1 MTVTRGNETGGDET
15 GVVRIGIAA
24 SAALRGGTAS
34 PLFALLRDFA
44 PLLAAPVVR
53 LHAVGAT
60 CDAILASG
68 LLGANPPTRLRPA
81 REGGVI
87 TLTSMVVPDASG
99 RAALDFVI
107 YLIDPVDPIGV
118 FPEMQ
123 ALKRQCVVHG
133 RPFLTNRGAASEWLA
148 LVWHSLAGIDRTGL
162 AAQLAHWM
170 RPEAVA
176 SETIGLI
183 AHDTQ
188 KKVMLEFARRHHAL
202 LSRFGRRLATG
213 TTGGLL
219 NGEVP
224 ARMAAEAASLRP
236 VLPPPVPG
244 WSTAFQ
250 SGPRGGDAQIAEEV
264 LEGRCRRLIFFEDP
278 HVAREHEADIQL
290 LERATRFAPQGCLC
304 INDLANAEFWM
315 TGFASLLAA

>member
-1 MTVTRGNETGGDET
+1 MDGAATGEG
-15 GVVRIGIAA
+15 GRLRIGIAA
-24 SAALRGGTAS
+24 SAAMRSSEVS
-34 PLFALLRDFA
+34 PLFGLLRDFA
-44 PLLAAPVVR
+44 PFFSSPTVS
-53 LHAVGAT
+53 LHAVGAS
-60 CDAILASG
+60 CDAIMASG
-68 LLGANPPTRLRPA
+68 LLAGNPPARLRPA

-87 TLTSMVVPDASG
+87 TLTSMVVPDAEG

-133 RPFLTNRGAASEWLA
+133 RPFLTNRGAASEWCA
-148 LVWHSLAGIDRTGL
+148 LVWNRMAGTDRAGLAGQIARWVRP
-162 AAQLAHWM
+162 AAT
-170 RPEAVA
+170 VG
-176 SETIGLI
+176 ETIGLI

-188 KKVMLEFARRHHAL
+188 KPVMLDFARRHHAL

-219 NGEVP
+219 NGTVP
-224 ARMAAEAASLRP
+224 ARLQAEAAALQP
-236 VLPPPVPG
+236 LLPPAVPG
-244 WSTAFQ
+244 WTTAFQ

-290 LERATRFAPQGCLC
+290 LERATRFAPDGCLC
-304 INDLANAEFWM
+304 INDLASAELWAS
-315 TGFASLLAA
+315 GFGALAQG

>member
-1 MTVTRGNETGGDET
+1 MDGAAAGEGGRL
-15 GVVRIGIAA
+15 RIGIAA
-24 SAALRGGTAS
+24 SAAMRSSEVS
-34 PLFALLRDFA
+34 PLFGLLRDFA
-44 PLLAAPVVR
+44 PFLSSPAVA

-68 LLGANPPTRLRPA
+68 LLAGNPPARLRPA

-87 TLTSMVVPDASG
+87 TLTSMVVPDAEG

-133 RPFLTNRGAASEWLA
+133 RPFLTNRGAASEWCA
-148 LVWHSLAGIDRTGL
+148 LVWNGMAGIDRTGL
-162 AAQLAHWM
+162 AAQLARWV
-170 RPEAVA
+170 RPEATA
-176 SETIGLI
+176 TETIGLI

-188 KKVMLEFARRHHAL
+188 KPVMLDFARRHHAL

-219 NGEVP
+219 NGTVP
-224 ARMAAEAASLRP
+224 ARLRAETATLLP
-236 VLPPPVPG
+236 LLPPAVPG
-244 WSTAFQ
+244 WTTAFQ
-250 SGPRGGDAQIAEEV
+250 SGPRG
-264 LEGRCRRLIFFEDP
+264 
-278 HVAREHEADIQL
+278 
-290 LERATRFAPQGCLC
+290 
-304 INDLANAEFWM
+304 
-315 TGFASLLAA
+315 

>member
-1 MTVTRGNETGGDET
+1 MDGAAAGEGGRL
-15 GVVRIGIAA
+15 RIGIAA
-24 SAALRGGTAS
+24 SAAMRSSEVS
-34 PLFALLRDFA
+34 PLFGLLRDFA
-44 PLLAAPVVR
+44 PFLSSPAVA

-68 LLGANPPTRLRPA
+68 LLAGNPPARLRAA

-87 TLTSMVVPDASG
+87 TLTSMVVPDAEG

-133 RPFLTNRGAASEWLA
+133 RPFLTNRGAASEWCA
-148 LVWHSLAGIDRTGL
+148 LVWNGMAGIDRTGL
-162 AAQLAHWM
+162 AAQLARWV
-170 RPEAVA
+170 RPEATA
-176 SETIGLI
+176 TETIGLI

-188 KKVMLEFARRHHAL
+188 KPVMLDFARRHHAL

-219 NGEVP
+219 NGTVP
-224 ARMAAEAASLRP
+224 ARLQAEAAALQP
-236 VLPPPVPG
+236 LLPPAVPG
-244 WSTAFQ
+244 WTTAFQ

-290 LERATRFAPQGCLC
+290 LERATRFAPDGCLC
-304 INDLANAEFWM
+304 INDTASAEFW
-315 TGFASLLAA
+315 TSGFGALVQG

>member
-1 MTVTRGNETGGDET
+1 MDGAAAGEGGRL
-15 GVVRIGIAA
+15 RIGIAA
-24 SAALRGGTAS
+24 SAAMRSSEVS
-34 PLFALLRDFA
+34 PLFGLLRDFA
-44 PLLAAPVVR
+44 PFLSSPAVA

-68 LLGANPPTRLRPA
+68 LLAGNPPARLRAA

-87 TLTSMVVPDASG
+87 TLTSMVVPDAEG

-133 RPFLTNRGAASEWLA
+133 RPFLTNRGAASEWCA
-148 LVWHSLAGIDRTGL
+148 LVWNGMAGIDRAGL
-162 AAQLAHWM
+162 AGQIGRWV
-170 RPEAVA
+170 RPAA
-176 SETIGLI
+176 TAGETIGLI

-188 KKVMLEFARRHHAL
+188 KPVMLDFARRHHAL

-219 NGEVP
+219 NGTVP
-224 ARMAAEAASLRP
+224 ARLQAEAAALQP
-236 VLPPPVPG
+236 LLPPAVPG
-244 WSTAFQ
+244 WTTAFQ

-290 LERATRFAPQGCLC
+290 LERATRFAPDGCLC
-304 INDLANAEFWM
+304 INDLASAELWAS
-315 TGFASLLAA
+315 GFGALAQG

>member
-1 MTVTRGNETGGDET
+1 MDGAAAGEGGRL
-15 GVVRIGIAA
+15 RIGIAA
-24 SAALRGGTAS
+24 SAAMRSSEVS
-34 PLFALLRDFA
+34 PLFGLLRDFA
-44 PLLAAPVVR
+44 PFLSSPAVA

-68 LLGANPPTRLRPA
+68 LLAGNPPARLRAA

-87 TLTSMVVPDASG
+87 TLTSMVVPDAEG

-133 RPFLTNRGAASEWLA
+133 RPFLTNRGAASEWCA
-148 LVWHSLAGIDRTGL
+148 LVWNGMAGIDRTGL
-162 AAQLAHWM
+162 AAQLARWV
-170 RPEAVA
+170 RPAA
-176 SETIGLI
+176 TAGETIGLI

-188 KKVMLEFARRHHAL
+188 KPVMLDFARRHHAL

-219 NGEVP
+219 NGTVP
-224 ARMAAEAASLRP
+224 ARLQAEAAALQP
-236 VLPPPVPG
+236 LLPPAVPG
-244 WSTAFQ
+244 WTTAFQ

-290 LERATRFAPQGCLC
+290 LERATRFAPDGCLC
-304 INDLANAEFWM
+304 INDTASAEFW
-315 TGFASLLAA
+315 TSGFGALVQG

>member
-1 MTVTRGNETGGDET
+1 MDGAAAGEGGRL
-15 GVVRIGIAA
+15 RIGIAA
-24 SAALRGGTAS
+24 SAAMRSSEVS
-34 PLFALLRDFA
+34 PLFGLLRDFA
-44 PLLAAPVVR
+44 PFLSSPAVA

-68 LLGANPPTRLRPA
+68 LLAGNPPARLRPA

-87 TLTSMVVPDASG
+87 TLTSMVVPDAEG

-133 RPFLTNRGAASEWLA
+133 RPFLTNRGAASEWCA
-148 LVWHSLAGIDRTGL
+148 LVWNGMAGIDRTGL
-162 AAQLAHWM
+162 AAQLARWV
-170 RPEAVA
+170 RPEATA
-176 SETIGLI
+176 TETIGLI

-188 KKVMLEFARRHHAL
+188 KPVMLDFARRHHAL

-219 NGEVP
+219 NGTVP
-224 ARMAAEAASLRP
+224 ARLRAETATLLP
-236 VLPPPVPG
+236 LLPPAVPG
-244 WSTAFQ
+244 WTTAFQ

-290 LERATRFAPQGCLC
+290 LERATRFAPDGCLC
-304 INDLANAEFWM
+304 INYTASAEFW
-315 TGFASLLAA
+315 TSGFGALVQG

>member
-1 MTVTRGNETGGDET
+1 MNVTSGDET

-24 SAALRGGTAS
+24 SAALRSGADS
-34 PLFALLRDFA
+34 PLLGFLRDFA
-44 PLLAAPVVR
+44 PFLAAPRVR

-68 LLGANPPTRLRPA
+68 LLGCNPPVRLRPA

-87 TLTSMVVPDASG
+87 TLTSMVVPDAAG
-99 RAALDFVI
+99 DAALDFVI

-133 RPFLTNRGAASEWLA
+133 RAFLTNRGAASEWCA
-148 LVWHSLAGIDRTGL
+148 LVWNRLAGIDRTGL
-162 AAQLAHWM
+162 AAQLVRWV

-176 SETIGLI
+176 AETIGLI

-188 KKVMLEFARRHHAL
+188 KPVMLDFARRHHAL
-202 LSRFGRRLATG
+202 LSRFSRRLATG

-224 ARMAAEAASLRP
+224 ARLAAEAAALRSR
-236 VLPPPVPG
+236 LPPAVPG
-244 WSTAFQ
+244 WTTAFQ

-290 LERATRFAPQGCLC
+290 LERATRFAPEGCLC
-304 INDLANAEFWM
+304 INDVENAELWAA
-315 TGFASLLAA
+315 GFAALIPG